1 MTKHVNE
8 ETRIM
13 QEIRKALG
21 LERDFTLWRNN
32 VGKAT
37 AYDDKT
43 PDKPR
48 YIKFGLCPGSA
59 DLVGILAPSGRFV
72 ALEVKTPTGAFEDGQ
87 EEWLALVVRRGGFA
101 CVIRSV
107 DDARAALARARAGAS
122 S

>member
-1 MTKHVNE
+1 MRHVNE

-13 QEIRKALG
+13 QEIRAALG
-21 LERDFTLWRNN
+21 LEGDLTLWRNN

-37 AYDDKT
+37 AYDDKQ

-59 DLVGILAPSGRFV
+59 DLVGILAPTGRLF
-72 ALEVKTPTGAFEDGQ
+72 ALEVKTPTGGFEDGQ
-87 EEWLALVVRRGGFA
+87 EEWLALIVRRGGFA
-101 CVIRSV
+101 AVVRSV
-107 DDARAALARARAGAS
+107 DEARAALARARAGAS